1 MGICCI
7 PPAPVDNP
15 SDPELLD
22 ARLMARRVSKAP
34 TKVQPLDIVEEQ
46 VQNILQLYR
55 LELRK
60 LIATGP
66 KEENWVKDKAEE
78 QALKAMHLF
87 KIGFLQGTAGE
98 MVPFGDIKEGE
109 DRLKDRFRNYTQ
121 VILFAN
127 KRKSYDLCTTVAESL
142 MNNFKANPR
151 LKGKINAEFDVRS
164 VGPMR
169 GLCGDHLSKLM
180 CEYEENGESGM
191 LGLRQR
197 QLRVEQKML
206 KMLRREAL
214 QHCNPEELR
223 LLCGSPGSSCS
234 SELLPASAQSQMSL
248 LDVIRRLPSIDME
261 DSGRK
266 TPDSEEA
273 GVIVLRQT
281 HGSEAS
287 SPPELSADTAAS
299 TLKLD

>member
-1 MGICCI
+1 M
-7 PPAPVDNP
+7 
-15 SDPELLD
+15 
-22 ARLMARRVSKAP
+22 
-34 TKVQPLDIVEEQ
+34 DIVEEQ

-66 KEENWVKDKAEE
+66 NEENWVKDKAEE
-78 QALKAMHLF
+78 QALRAIHLF

-98 MVPFGDIKEGE
+98 MVPFPEIKEAE
-109 DRLKDRFRNYTQ
+109 SKLKDRFRNYTL

-127 KRKSYDLCTTVAESL
+127 KRKSYDLCTTVAENL
-142 MNNFKANPR
+142 MNQYKANPR
-151 LKGKINAEFDVRS
+151 LKGKISAEFEGRS

-169 GLCGDHLSKLM
+169 GLCGDHLAKLM
-180 CEYEENGESGM
+180 YEYEEKGESGM
-191 LGLRQR
+191 LVLRQR

-214 QHCNPEELR
+214 QHCNPEELK

-273 GVIVLRQT
+273 GTIVLRQT

-287 SPPELSADTAAS
+287 SPPDLSADTAAS
-299 TLKLD
+299 TVKLD